1 MTAAIRRLVARRVM
15 YPLQERLLGRP
26 TLRYLDELER
36 SQWLPRAGIERL
48 QRDKLERLLR
58 LALEHSPWH
67 AARIRRA
74 GLDAALGDGSF
85 ALGDLARLPTMSRA
99 DAREHADSIRWDGV
113 PGGAFPYNT
122 GGSSGQPLIFHFGR
136 ARQAADAACRIRARR
151 WWGVDLGDPE
161 AYLWGA
167 PVELN
172 RTDGVKTLRDR
183 LLNQLLLNAFEM
195 SPARMTGYIDA
206 LHAFRPR
213 SVFGYASSLAL
224 LAAHARDTGRRL
236 DLPGLALVCTT
247 GEPLYPHQRRL
258 IGEAFRAPVANEY
271 GARDA
276 GFLAQ
281 ESPAGQMLAMSEAII
296 LEALDPAGR
305 AVPPG
310 EPGEAVVTGL
320 HSDAQPF
327 IRYRTGDVV
336 TLSADACAQ
345 GRGLHVLQDVAGR
358 TTDFVVRADGTVM
371 HALAVIYVL
380 RAVEGVAEFKLVQH
394 ATEDVEVLVVP
405 DARWTEAS
413 RRQVVAG
420 LRARLGAGLGV
431 TLREVDRIP
440 PEASGKFRYVVSRV
454 GLRAGL
460 AEAAAVH

>member
-1 MTAAIRRLVARRVM
+1 MSALKGLVARRIV

-26 TLRYLDELER
+26 TLRYLNELER
-36 SQWLPRAGIERL
+36 SQWLSREAIGRL
-48 QRDKLERLLR
+48 QRDKLMRLLR
-58 LALEHSPWH
+58 IALEHSPWH

-74 GLDAALGDGSF
+74 GLDAALREGSF
-85 ALGDLARLPTMSRA
+85 ALGDLTRLPTMSRA
-99 DAREHADSIRWDGV
+99 DARENAAAIRWAGV
-113 PGGAFPYNT
+113 PGGAFRYNT

-136 ARQAADAACRIRARR
+136 GRQASDAACRIRARR
-151 WWGVDLGDPE
+151 WWGVDIGDAE

-172 RTDGVKTLRDR
+172 RTDRIKTLRDR

-195 SPARMTGYIDA
+195 SPARMTEYVDA

-213 SVFGYASSLAL
+213 SLFGYASSVAL

-236 DLPGLALVCTT
+236 DLPGLKLICTT
-247 GEPLYPHQRRL
+247 GEPLYPHQREL
-258 IGEAFRAPVANEY
+258 IEEAFRVPVANEY

-276 GFLAQ
+276 GFLAHQ
-281 ESPAGQMLAMSEAII
+281 SPAGQMLAMSESNI
-296 LEALDPAGR
+296 LEVLDPAGQP
-305 AVPPG
+305 VPPG

-336 TLSADACAQ
+336 TLSDALCAQ
-345 GRGLHVLQDVAGR
+345 GRGLHVVADVAGR
-358 TTDFVVRADGTVM
+358 TTDFVIRADGTVM

-380 RAVEGVAEFKLVQH
+380 RAVEGVAEFKLVQQ
-394 ATEDVEVLVVP
+394 ALEDVEVLVVP
-405 DARWTEAS
+405 DARWSDAS

-420 LRARLGAGLGV
+420 LRARLGAGLRV
-431 TLREVDRIP
+431 TLREVDQIP
-440 PEASGKFRYVVSRV
+440 AEASGKFRYVVSQV
-454 GLRAGL
+454 PLRAGL
-460 AEAAAVH
+460 AEAAAAH